1 VDLLGDGAD
10 SVATSDNDHPVEPL
24 KGSRYRRRGLRI
36 AIGIVAGVVVAS
48 AIVGVAIRVSKS
60 STAGTLVTG
69 PSGAICDFKVNG
81 DCQGMNLN
89 GVVVRGVDLT
99 GMKFNGSSLNG
110 ADFTGSTFT
119 NTDLTDATF
128 IGTILDG
135 VKSGGVIGKK
145 SLKTSCDNQ
154 IDYGDPGCDLWLDSL
169 QFNAPIYCFPIEW
182 WMSCFGLAPDGS
194 VATGP
199 QSDGRKQ
206 WLPAQ
211 WQLVDGYLVG
221 PRANLGGASLGDSD
235 LSYINLSSAIL
246 NNAELQNAVLKGSVV
261 DYADLQGAALR
272 SSWEKEVGSFNGVI
286 VSYGT
291 QLRVEDCSW
300 GSAVAVSY
308 GIWGGGY
315 IEHGAWDVLTNLN
328 VLGRFPGCSDNSP
341 NPGPRTAP
349 TNTCTT
355 RLITW
360 SSSLGFDTAAPKN
373 DPRQVD
379 PSIGDPVGSRLD
391 DDTGPWKYNTYT
403 GHLTQCPNPAVQ
415 TTTTTTTT
423 KTTTTTTR
431 PLN

>member
-1 VDLLGDGAD
+1 MGDGA
-10 SVATSDNDHPVEPL
+10 SSKARSDDDDTVGAS
-24 KGSRYRRRGLRI
+24 KGSRNRRRRRR
-36 AIGIVAGVVVAS
+36 VATGVFACIVVAS
-48 AIVGVAIRVSKS
+48 AVVGVAVRVSKS

-69 PSGAICDFKVNG
+69 PSGAICDFKVSG
-81 DCQGMNLN
+81 DCQNMNLN

-119 NTDLTDATF
+119 NTDLTGATF
-128 IGTILDG
+128 IGAILDG

-145 SLKTSCDNQ
+145 SLKTSCDSQ
-154 IDYGDPGCDLWLDSL
+154 IDYGDIGCELWLQSV
-169 QFNAPIYCFPIEW
+169 QFNAPIYCYPIEW
-182 WMSCFGLAPDGS
+182 WMACLGLAPDGDI
-194 VATGP
+194 ATVP

-211 WQLVDGYLVG
+211 WQFVDGYLVG
-221 PRANLGGASLGDSD
+221 PRANLGGASLGASD

-246 NNAELQNAVLKGSVV
+246 NKAELQNATLKGSVV

-272 SSWEKEVGSFNGVI
+272 GSWEKEVGSFNGVI

-291 QLRVEDCSW
+291 QLRVEDCVW
-300 GSAVAVSY
+300 GSAVAVSR

-315 IEHGAWDVLTNLN
+315 IEHGFWDVLTNAI

-360 SSSLGFDTAAPKN
+360 SSSLGFDTAAQKANPG
-373 DPRQVD
+373 QVD
-379 PSIGDPVGSRLD
+379 PSIGDPAGSRLP

-403 GHLTQCPNPAVQ
+403 GHLTQCPNPAEQ
-415 TTTTTTTT
+415 TT
-423 KTTTTTTR
+423 TTTTTTR